1 MNRDEYIM
9 NRLLEHYQQIKDKYE
24 VVGIFIQG
32 SQNYNLDIYDED
44 YKLYAIISIGVK
56 LWKFI
61 IN

>member
-44 YKLYAIISIGVK
+44 YKLYAIISVGVK
-56 LWKFI
+56 L
-61 IN
+61 